1 VEIMSSSRP
10 GWSVLGADFLRDLR
24 AIRPV
29 QRFPI
34 GAPLYQRGS
43 PGNGV
48 YVVEAGEVQVILE
61 AGKGERQL
69 LELAGPGAI
78 LGLSES
84 MAAVKYRATVLAA
97 EETKAVFIPREEFL
111 AFLHEQLR
119 LLFAGGTP
127 VE

>member
-1 VEIMSSSRP
+1 MEIMSSSRP

-24 AIRPV
+24 V
-29 QRFPI
+29 
-34 GAPLYQRGS
+34 
-43 PGNGV
+43 
-48 YVVEAGEVQVILE
+48 
-61 AGKGERQL
+61 RQL
-69 LELAGPGAI
+69 LEVAGPGAI